1 MWQRFEVWVSML
13 VCIWCI
19 FCCVS
24 DRESPLAKV
33 FFCPKKT
40 YTHARSPWTN
50 IKLPTHITRHE
61 FVYEAEFNRIAAG
74 NLSFIFPYF
83 CLIME
88 NNESYFLR
96 FTQHKVSSNI
106 NDRVFSDFIKKEKTL
121 YLGDSIIGR
130 LTKYIVCIPLRGN
143 FSLCGNSVFILFISS
158 KWLATF

>member
-1 MWQRFEVWVSML
+1 MWQSLGFYACVYL
-13 VCIWCI
+13 VYFLLRIRQRKLSC
-19 FCCVS
+19 
-24 DRESPLAKV
+24 ES

-61 FVYEAEFNRIAAG
+61 FVYEAEFNSIAAG

-88 NNESYFLR
+88 TNESYFLR

-106 NDRVFSDFIKKEKTL
+106 NDKVFSDFIKKEKTL

-130 LTKYIVCIPLRGN
+130 LTKYIVCIPLCGN
-143 FSLCGNSVFILFISS
+143 FSLCGNSVFILLISS